1 MKKNLLLP
9 CLAFLLTLTL
19 SLPAAADVRLPAIL
33 GSHMVLQQN
42 TEVQLWGWC
51 DPAEQLEI
59 RTGWD
64 TTTYRTGGTPAAK
77 WSLRLKT
84 PPAGGPYSITIKGN
98 NTVVLEDV
106 LIGEV
111 WLGSGQS
118 NMEMHYNWGVKQYT
132 ADMDS
137 ATNRSIRLFQV
148 PRLSAD
154 YPQDDTKGQW
164 VVLSPE
170 AAKSFSLV
178 AFFFGQ
184 KLHQELGVPVG
195 LINSSW
201 GGTPAEVWV
210 PADSIKANASFT
222 QAAAKL
228 NPSKWWPTTP
238 GATYNAMIHPL
249 TGFTIAGWLWYQ
261 GESNVG
267 ADANYRQLLP
277 ALIASW
283 RTAWGRALPFY
294 YVQIAPYAGYGTSNS
309 SALLREAQASA
320 QSVTNTGMVV
330 THDLVH
336 DINDIHPHNK
346 KDVALRLANYALAQT
361 YGRPGIAFRT
371 PQYRRMQAEKD
382 RVRIYFTDADNGLV
396 SKGGVP
402 TEFYIAGEDRKF
414 VKATAK
420 IDRNTVLV
428 WSKEVK
434 KPVAVRYGFSSSAM
448 PNLYNKEGLPVA
460 LFRTDNW

>member
-1 MKKNLLLP
+1 
-9 CLAFLLTLTL
+9 
-19 SLPAAADVRLPAIL
+19 
-33 GSHMVLQQN
+33 
-42 TEVQLWGWC
+42 
-51 DPAEQLEI
+51 
-59 RTGWD
+59 
-64 TTTYRTGGTPAAK
+64 
-77 WSLRLKT
+77 
-84 PPAGGPYSITIKGN
+84 
-98 NTVVLEDV
+98 
-106 LIGEV
+106 
-111 WLGSGQS
+111 
-118 NMEMHYNWGVKQYT
+118 
-132 ADMDS
+132 
-137 ATNRSIRLFQV
+137 
-148 PRLSAD
+148 
-154 YPQDDTKGQW
+154 
-164 VVLSPE
+164 
-170 AAKSFSLV
+170 
-178 AFFFGQ
+178 
-184 KLHQELGVPVG
+184 
-195 LINSSW
+195 
-201 GGTPAEVWV
+201 
-210 PADSIKANASFT
+210 
-222 QAAAKL
+222 
-228 NPSKWWPTTP
+228 
-238 GATYNAMIHPL
+238 MIHPL
-249 TGFTIAGWLWYQ
+249 TGFTVAGWLWYQ